1 MELFTKCN
9 RCGALMQARCVDNG
23 FARKTHLVPCV
34 MTCEM
39 SSDDVTPFGDSEA
52 VALCPDCMEGLKRW
66 LAGDDNDSLG
76 KLIDDMERAA
86 AARACA
92 CTYLGKC
99 EDDECDGCPALG
111 ERCYVFVF
119 NDIARRMH
127 ALMPHDAD
135 GREIKAGDT
144 IKSHVGM
151 QMDVTDVM
159 PLPVRISDDG
169 TSPVTAGVPHLWR
182 VMEPDSWE
190 RLEHDAYH
198 LVMSEYLDTP
208 EDDVKDLV
216 RRAKALAGVE

>member
-1 MELFTKCN
+1 M
-9 RCGALMQARCVDNG
+9 RRARMQG
-23 FARKTHLVPCV
+23 
-34 MTCEM
+34 
-39 SSDDVTPFGDSEA
+39 SE
-52 VALCPDCMEGLKRW
+52 
-66 LAGDDNDSLG
+66 DSLG
-76 KLIDDMERAA
+76 RLIGDVERAMVA
-86 AARACA
+86 GRYSACG
-92 CTYLGKC
+92 YYGVQ
-99 EDDECDGCPALG
+99 EDGGCDGCPAYGDDDLCTESVLG
-111 ERCYVFVF
+111 DV
-119 NDIARRMH
+119 ARRLH

>member
-1 MELFTKCN
+1 
-9 RCGALMQARCVDNG
+9 MQGSEDSLSRLIGDIEQAAADG
-23 FARKTHLVPCV
+23 
-34 MTCEM
+34 TCEYWGKGNRWNCKGC
-39 SSDDVTPFGDSEA
+39 PGDSKDLSCSKTA
-52 VALCPDCMEGLKRW
+52 FD
-66 LAGDDNDSLG
+66 
-76 KLIDDMERAA
+76 
-86 AARACA
+86 
-92 CTYLGKC
+92 
-99 EDDECDGCPALG
+99 
-111 ERCYVFVF
+111 
-119 NDIARRMH
+119 DIARRLH

-144 IKSHVGM
+144 IESHVGM